1 MRPGQ
6 PAQARTSSPP
16 RAPPPAATS
25 GWWAP
30 PLSGRRR
37 EGVVQAKRQARRSGD
52 PDEAILYWGQTAAL
66 IDEVVPAGQ
75 VIARMVSEAETILHE
90 SLPRLVVR

>member
-1 MRPGQ
+1 M
-6 PAQARTSSPP
+6 ARNRLVERWLGRTNEL
-16 RAPPPAATS
+16 R
-25 GWWAP
+25 
-30 PLSGRRR
+30 RRR
-37 EGVVQAKRQARRSGD
+37 EDVLPAMRQARRSGD